1 MTWMSESRAIR
12 QQTRQ
17 LLRGLGDNAEEVANS
32 LAAEGVH
39 GKPRSPQG
47 CALAVYVTAVVG
59 ADTRVSSV
67 VVNDTH
73 LSIRPA
79 SRWSPPIVVRLPR
92 TVREFISIFD
102 AGRFPRL
109 LPGAPPARPPV
120 PAKPAGVD
128 P

>member
-1 MTWMSESRAIR
+1 MTWMAESRVIR

-59 ADTRVSSV
+59 ADNRISSV

-92 TVREFISIFD
+92 TLREFISIFD

-109 LPGAPPARPPV
+109 LQSPPSRPPV
-120 PAKPAGVD
+120 PTRRTG
-128 P
+128 